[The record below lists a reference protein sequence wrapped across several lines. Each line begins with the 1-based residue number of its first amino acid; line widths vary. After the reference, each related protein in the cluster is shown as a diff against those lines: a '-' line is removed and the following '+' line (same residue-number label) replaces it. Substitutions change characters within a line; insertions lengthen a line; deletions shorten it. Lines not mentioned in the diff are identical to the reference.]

1 MFHFDLDPRTGTME
15 PGCARLQ
22 LAFEINEFISRAGFS
37 KELEIDGFDVDE
49 GDYAVVLDV
58 L

>member
-1 MFHFDLDPRTGTME
+1 MTLIPALVLRSLT
-15 PGCARLQ
+15 GCARLQ

-37 KELEIDGFDVDE
+37 KESEIDGFDVDE